1 LFEDVVP
8 YINTKY
14 NTSGYNSIIG
24 HSNTAHFVIYTISK
38 NNPFNGISLSLSG
51 ESENL
56 KRKNRALFNHKIKRQ
71 IFIGYGTK
79 DL

>member
-38 NNPFNGISLSLSG
+38 NNHLMGSHLI
-51 ESENL
+51 ERRTENL